1 MRLKLAAVLA
11 CAVSMMA
18 AAASADTRLGWYVA
32 ADAGVHDMD
41 EQTLVLRDVTLV
53 SRTESDEGS
62 SSSAQAFAAAA
73 IIDEDI
79 EEADGFALDTEAK
92 AAVFVRAGNQVSP
105 HWRAE
110 LEYGERPGDISDSIV
125 SGYDGEAAGRGSLD
139 LTSLMFN
146 VIYDISPDSRL
157 HPFVGLGVGA
167 VKVETDYTG
176 TTSDPDYSTSYS
188 IRSSKTAAAGQ
199 VIAGLAWA
207 ASDRLNIDLTYRY
220 LEVGKANYDVR
231 ADVAYNEYNNDC
243 SPNCESAALA
253 SFAVAEAYGPTLVEE
268 VYEGRMSGKIRDHSL
283 TIGLRWSF
291 GAPRGPAA
299 DVGPP
304 PQETVSSGETYSSPS
319 PVVAPVAPPA
329 RRNFTVYFPFN
340 SATPTADGLA
350 VISAAAQQ
358 ARSQPGAPVTV
369 TGHADTSG
377 SAPYNIQLSQNRARM
392 VADGLIQMGVPA
404 SAVNT
409 DWKGEAQPAVPTGNG
424 VKNAENRRATISIG
438 Q

>member
-11 CAVSMMA
+11 CAVSLMA
-18 AAASADTRLGWYVA
+18 AAASADTKLGWYVA

-41 EQTLVLRDVTLV
+41 QQKLVLRDVTLV

-62 SSSAQAFAAAA
+62 SSSAEAVAAAA
-73 IIDEDI
+73 INEDI
-79 EEADGFALDTEAK
+79 EESDGFALDTKAK
-92 AAVFVRAGNQVSP
+92 AAVFARAGNQFSP

-110 LEYGERPGDISDSIV
+110 LEYGERQGDIRNSIV
-125 SGYDGEAAGRGSLD
+125 SGYDPAEAGRGSLD
-139 LTSLMFN
+139 LTSAMVN

-157 HPFVGLGVGA
+157 HPFVGVGLGGVKIKADYVGA
-167 VKVETDYTG
+167 YQDE
-176 TTSDPDYSTSYS
+176 DYSETYT
-188 IRSSKTAAAGQ
+188 IHSSKTAAAGQ
-199 VIAGLAWA
+199 VIAGLAWQV
-207 ASDRLNIDLTYRY
+207 SDRLNIDLTYRY
-220 LEVGKANYDVR
+220 LEVAKVNYDVR
-231 ADVAYNEYNNDC
+231 ADVSYYEYNNDC
-243 SPNCESAALA
+243 SPYCDGFAPE
-253 SFAVAEAYGPTLVEE
+253 SFAVSEAYGPNLVEE
-268 VYEGRMSGKIRDHSL
+268 VYEGRLSGKIRDHSL
-283 TIGLRWSF
+283 TLGLRWSF

-304 PQETVSSGETYSSPS
+304 PEQTVSSGETYSSPS

-329 RRNFTVYFPFN
+329 RRNFTVYFPFD
-340 SATPTADGLA
+340 SATPTADGQA

-392 VADGLIQMGVPA
+392 VAEGLIQMGVPA
-404 SAVNT
+404 SVVST
-409 DWKGEAQPAVPTGNG
+409 DWKGESQPAVPTGNG
-424 VKNAENRRATISIG
+424 IKNAENRRATISIG